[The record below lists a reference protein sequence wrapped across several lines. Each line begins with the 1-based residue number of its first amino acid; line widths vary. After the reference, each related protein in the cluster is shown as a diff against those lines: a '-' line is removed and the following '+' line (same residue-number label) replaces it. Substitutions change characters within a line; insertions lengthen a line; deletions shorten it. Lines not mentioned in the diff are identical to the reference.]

1 MASGDFGVRKLAC
14 PAEASSSAPDSD
26 RLGELKSTG
35 LSSGWAFGLLTL
47 VPLALALLLHTLAID
62 DAYITYRY
70 AANASRGQGFVYNPG
85 QPTLSTTAPL
95 WGLVLAG
102 LGILFGAER
111 IPLLANI
118 LSALCLWGGGLI
130 LWREGRR
137 RGWPWAGLVA
147 ALAYVSC
154 PLLWLSLGM
163 ESGWYLL
170 LVLGAFHAA
179 GQRDARWLVAA
190 ALLALATPSRYDALV
205 PTGIIF
211 GWALWH
217 QLREGGVRALP
228 WWAVAAYFLLLAP
241 FMAWL
246 GWQFGSPLPE
256 TLAAKRAQSALGV
269 TGFFPHTTFLEGVGI
284 LLQAYFAQTAA
295 YGALVPL
302 LLVGLWAGATRAR
315 WVLPVLLWALFHILA
330 YLLLGVTPY
339 IWYYAPLVPA
349 GAWCLGLGTELLVRW
364 RALPLAELLMTA
376 LLAAFLLSDAR
387 MIAALHGG
395 RVPPPED
402 VISKVLP
409 EAKADSYRQVGEWL
423 MANTP
428 EDALV
433 GVTEV
438 GIIGF
443 YAQRPMVDFLGLLQP
458 DVAEALRRGDMAYAL
473 LRYQPDYV
481 ALTAINPLYNYDP
494 LRDPWFQAA
503 YQPVRALE
511 DPRFWASPITI
522 YRRRGKR
529 QLLTLDAEMPP
540 SASRLNVEFGG
551 RIRLL
556 GYELGRDTLR
566 PGEVLPLRLFW
577 QAMRPVKHDYT
588 VFVHLLDAEELV
600 VAQRD
605 SQPVLGSYPTSR
617 WQPGQVVSDLYLVAL
632 PATAYAPDEVQVE
645 VGLYLPETWQ
655 RLSTQSA
662 EGKALGDNVRFG
674 RLEVKPTARGFDFG
688 NGVTLMGYT
697 YNRRGLQAGGELVIT
712 LHWRARAAIDGD
724 YKVFLHLLDEQGT
737 RWAQRDTWPGRWPV
751 GQEITDSHLLSLPSQ
766 MPPGVY
772 HPIVGLYRPSDGS
785 RIPLLNKIGQP
796 IGDHLRLA
804 PVRVTSAG
812 VSPPCRTGP
821 RAER

>member
-1 MASGDFGVRKLAC
+1 MASEDFGVRKLGCAWS
-14 PAEASSSAPDSD
+14 PPVEAGLGTPDSYGL
-26 RLGELKSTG
+26 RELRPAG
-35 LSSGWAFGLLTL
+35 LSPGWAFGLLTL
-47 VPLALALLLHTLAID
+47 VPLALALLLHPLAID

-70 AANASRGQGFVYNPG
+70 AANASRGQGFIYNPG

-102 LGILFGAER
+102 LGTLLGAER
-111 IPLLANI
+111 IPLLANV

-137 RGWPWAGLVA
+137 RGWPWAGLAA

-163 ESGWYLL
+163 ESAWYLL
-170 LVLGAFHAA
+170 LVLGAFHVA
-179 GQRDARWLVAA
+179 GQGDTKWLVAA
-190 ALLALATPSRYDALV
+190 TLLALATLSRYDALV

-211 GWALWH
+211 GWAFWH
-217 QLREGGVRALP
+217 HLRDEGVRAPP
-228 WWAVAAYFLLLAP
+228 WWAVAAYAALLAP
-241 FMAWL
+241 TMAWL
-246 GWQFGSPLPE
+246 GWQFGSPLPG

-269 TGFFPHTTFLEGVGI
+269 TGFFPHTTFLEGMGI
-284 LLQAYFAQTAA
+284 LLRAYFAQTAA
-295 YGALVPL
+295 YGALLPL

-349 GAWCLGLGTELLVRW
+349 GAWCLGLGVESLVRW
-364 RALPLAELLMTA
+364 RARPLAELLMAA

-395 RVPPPED
+395 RVPSPED
-402 VISKVLP
+402 ITSKVLP
-409 EAKADSYRQVGEWL
+409 EAKVDSYRRVGEWL
-423 MANTP
+423 AANTP
-428 EDALV
+428 EGTLV

-458 DVAEALRRGDMAYAL
+458 DVARALQRGDMAYAL

-494 LRDPWFQAA
+494 LGDPWFQAA
-503 YQPVRALE
+503 YQPVQAFE

-522 YRRRGKR
+522 YRRREER
-529 QLLTLDAEMPP
+529 QPLTPGVEMPP

-551 RIRLL
+551 QIRLL
-556 GYELGRDTLR
+556 GYELNRDTLR

-577 QAMRPVKHDYT
+577 QAVRPVERDYT
-588 VFVHLLDAEELV
+588 IFVHLLGAEDLV
-600 VAQRD
+600 IAQRD

-617 WQPGQVVSDLYLVAL
+617 WQPGQVVSDLYLIGL

-645 VGLYLPETWQ
+645 VGLYLPETGQ
-655 RLSTQSA
+655 RLPVQSA
-662 EGKALGDNVRFG
+662 EGEALGDNIRFG
-674 RLEVKPTARGFDFG
+674 RLEVQPTVRGFDFG
-688 NGVTLMGYT
+688 NGITLVGYT
-697 YNRRGLQAGGELVIT
+697 YSRRSLQAGEELAIT
-712 LHWRARAAIDGD
+712 LHWRVRTAVDND
-724 YKVFLHLLDEQGT
+724 CKVFLHLLDEQGT
-737 RWAQRDTWPGRWPV
+737 RWAQRDTQPGRWPV
-751 GQEITDSHLLSLPSQ
+751 GQEVTDSHLLSLPSQ

-785 RIPLLNKIGQP
+785 RVPLLNEIGQP

-812 VSPPCRTGP
+812 AHSSASSAR
-821 RAER
+821 